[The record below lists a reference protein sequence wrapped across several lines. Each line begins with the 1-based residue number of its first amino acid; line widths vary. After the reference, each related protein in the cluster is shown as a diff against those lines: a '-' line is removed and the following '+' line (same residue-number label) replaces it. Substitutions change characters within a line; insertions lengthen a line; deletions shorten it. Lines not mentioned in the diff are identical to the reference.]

1 MAGIFSKPKTPP
13 PPPPIEM
20 PQQAKVD
27 ETQLDRE
34 RGDMMRR
41 RRGRAATVLTS
52 DVGGGDLGG
61 GSVATKS
68 LLGQ

>member
-1 MAGIFSKPKTPP
+1 M
-13 PPPPIEM
+13 EM
-20 PQQAKVD
+20 PQTPSVD
-27 ETQLDRE
+27 ESQLNRE

-41 RRGRAATVLTS
+41 RRGRAATVLS
-52 DVGGGDLGG
+52 AGSGQGVAP

>member
-1 MAGIFSKPKTPP
+1 MSGIFSKPKMPP

-20 PQQAKVD
+20 PQAPRVD
-27 ETQLDRE
+27 EMQIDRE

-52 DVGGGDLGG
+52 DAGAGDLGG